1 MKIGTSTQVHTIG
14 EGFSYM
20 SILDSINAIG
30 EWIISNLDKILFS
43 LVAIIVGYVV
53 YKAIAKEVTR
63 LKNQKKLGEHL
74 AYTLNRV
81 VKWVVFLIVLSTILA
96 VFGVT
101 LGVISGLLALLG
113 GTIIGFAA
121 INTIGNA
128 IAGLIVMTTRPF
140 GVGDRVFFNGQFAD
154 VVAIELIYTKML
166 TLDNVLVSVPNQELL
181 KAEIDNFG
189 KKRVV
194 RRHVTVTP
202 GFEYDSQDVEK
213 ALLEAA
219 RKVSRV
225 LEEPEPYVWITKF
238 QDYAVEYTLY
248 VFINHIKG
256 LPEIDAELHKAVFET
271 CKKHKIDIST
281 PILLRQIQ
289 D

>member
-1 MKIGTSTQVHTIG
+1 
-14 EGFSYM
+14 M
-20 SILDSINAIG
+20 SLLDFIEAIG
-30 EWIISNLDKILFS
+30 EWISSNFDKVLLS
-43 LVAIIVGYVV
+43 VVAVIVGYVL
-53 YKAIAKEVTR
+53 YKLVAREVIK
-63 LKNQKKLGEHL
+63 LKNQKKLEEHL

-81 VKWVVFLIVLSTILA
+81 VKWVIIIAIVSVILA
-96 VFGVT
+96 QFGVT
-101 LGVISGLLALLG
+101 IGVISGLLTLLG

-128 IAGLIVMTTRPF
+128 IAGLIVMISRPF
-140 GVGDRVFFNGQFAD
+140 RVGDRIFFNGQFAD
-154 VVAIELIYTKML
+154 IVAIELIYTKML

-189 KKRVV
+189 KKKVV

-219 RKVSRV
+219 GKVKGV
-225 LEEPEPYVWITKF
+225 LKEPKPYVWITKF
-238 QDYAVEYTLY
+238 QNYAVEYALY
-248 VFINHIKG
+248 AFINDIKG
-256 LPEIDAELHKAVFET
+256 LPEIDAELHRRVLET
-271 CKKHKIDIST
+271 CKEHNIDIST
-281 PILLRQIQ
+281 PLLLKQLK